1 MKRQDIRK
9 ADEIDRK
16 INKLS
21 ESASIIKDEENEVL
35 LIYKY
40 ESLMSYVGRD
50 RQQELFSI
58 DKKTREFLYKHIE
71 DEIKDLEK
79 QLKELGVEVDE

>member
-40 ESLMSYVGRD
+40 EPLVSYVGRD

-71 DEIKDLEK
+71 DEIKDLEN
-79 QLKELGVEVDE
+79 QLKEMGVEI

>member
-21 ESASIIKDEENEVL
+21 ESASYTKAEGT
-35 LIYKY
+35 
-40 ESLMSYVGRD
+40 M
-50 RQQELFSI
+50 
-58 DKKTREFLYKHIE
+58 
-71 DEIKDLEK
+71 
-79 QLKELGVEVDE
+79 

>member
-1 MKRQDIRK
+1 
-9 ADEIDRK
+9 
-16 INKLS
+16 
-21 ESASIIKDEENEVL
+21 
-35 LIYKY
+35 
-40 ESLMSYVGRD
+40 MSYVGRD

-79 QLKELGVEVDE
+79 QLKEMGVEI

>member
-16 INKLS
+16 INKLTN
-21 ESASIIKDEENEVL
+21 SASIIKDEKNEVL

-40 ESLMSYVGRD
+40 ESLYDGRD

-71 DEIKDLEK
+71 DEIKDLEN
-79 QLKELGVEVDE
+79 QLKEMGVEI

>member
-21 ESASIIKDEENEVL
+21 ESASIIKDEENE
-35 LIYKY
+35 
-40 ESLMSYVGRD
+40 YVRLEILERICEKLD
-50 RQQELFSI
+50 CN
-58 DKKTREFLYKHIE
+58 IE
-71 DEIKDLEK
+71 DIIEYERERQD
-79 QLKELGVEVDE
+79 V